1 VTDLFTDDGFLYI
14 EFDMSKVPTHYS
26 IKPIQIPLPHPIYNS
41 DSRFTIFVS
50 DPEREYTDKIQDFNI
65 PQIAEVIGY

>member
-1 VTDLFTDDGFLYI
+1 LFTDDGFLYLEI
-14 EFDMSKVPTHYS
+14 DMSRVPTNYS
-26 IKPIQIPLPHPIYNS
+26 IKPIQISLPYPIYNA

-50 DPEREYTDKIQDFNI
+50 DPERDYTEKIQDFTI